1 MAWGVAM
8 KEEPH
13 DSHDPHAALGRLS
26 FLIHVLSTRIALIGY
41 RMFREN
47 GISHFSAR
55 ILVLLLE
62 RGELRISDLVDF
74 LVLPQSTISSQLQ
87 IMERKELIVRRRSE
101 TDSRSV
107 LISLSPKGA
116 SIARACNE
124 VSLQANIEMID
135 TLDEAQRETT
145 FRALHL
151 VNERLTQMQ
160 DRYLGS
166 VEPGPD
172 AADVPEPAPRATR
185 AAKVD
190 PGADG

>member
-1 MAWGVAM
+1 MN
-8 KEEPH
+8 EP
-13 DSHDPHAALGRLS
+13 PQQAHAARDRLS

-87 IMERKELIVRRRSE
+87 IMERKGLILRRRSE
-101 TDSRSV
+101 VDSRSV
-107 LISLSPKGA
+107 LISLSPKGLP
-116 SIARACNE
+116 IARACNE

-135 TLDEAQRETT
+135 VLDEQAREAT
-145 FRALHL
+145 FQALHR

-172 AADVPEPAPRATR
+172 ASDDPEPASGQSPAGRA
-185 AAKVD
+185 
-190 PGADG
+190 G